1 MGGIL
6 SSSSELMGATQ
17 RFEPGGVVNAGEGLT
32 PIATVGNRRFFLT
45 QDGRSIVDGEGRAVR
60 DPSVLR
66 AIMQQDQ
73 GATAPTAEEELF
85 DSRRAGV
92 MAAAQPQLPPEPRPT
107 YQTPELSGLESF
119 AQSQP
124 VSEEVSNQMRVLD
137 MAKAGASI
145 NQMAQTTGV
154 AIADIANIIAGSA
167 SLLVTEGAALAA
179 DVAGLVSG
187 GGDVSKFAFEGA
199 QDLRDFGR
207 NTYIPDTNS
216 GNLDDY
222 APRLFMPKE
231 EAPEVDRLAQIEA
244 DSLRNIGAGD
254 EALFAEGAP
263 VEQLGDNFP
272 SSIIEARNTG
282 APQIPDF
289 DSELASSQILGSQRS
304 SFDAPEGGT
313 SPDVAGRPAM
323 PGRMDVST
331 GVPMTMDEI
340 QSSTLREREDAANRG
355 LGVPTEQEDRFPQED
370 QRLAEQEAQMANIS
384 NIRRSAQE
392 RMQMTMP
399 EAAVTPAP
407 EAAVTPAPEDGGFT
421 PRFPGD
427 VPEAAELQRR
437 VEEAEASTAVTPAPP
452 AADAAPPATAPP
464 PMDIDTDQ
472 LGADIDSDPANAGF
486 TASTAILG
494 SAGVDTSGMGI
505 QERTVA
511 MRDMLDGLM
520 GQTDA
525 QEKEEFWMNMAMV
538 GFGIAAGESS
548 NAMKNIADG
557 LLAGTAQ
564 ISKGNAAKRDRNDQF
579 TLTAFGE
586 VLADQRAQEK
596 FDRDVTLAGIRSSG
610 SGSIYGDRKD
620 PLTAMYQLAQTM
632 YADGSGDYLTLPA
645 AIDAARIQIEQDYGI
660 TLPRGGDT
668 GGGGGED
675 MVTIE
680 QGGQRIQIPRSQLPG
695 N

>member
-1 MGGIL
+1 
-6 SSSSELMGATQ
+6 
-17 RFEPGGVVNAGEGLT
+17 
-32 PIATVGNRRFFLT
+32 
-45 QDGRSIVDGEGRAVR
+45 
-60 DPSVLR
+60 
-66 AIMQQDQ
+66 
-73 GATAPTAEEELF
+73 
-85 DSRRAGV
+85 
-92 MAAAQPQLPPEPRPT
+92 
-107 YQTPELSGLESF
+107 
-119 AQSQP
+119 
-124 VSEEVSNQMRVLD
+124 
-137 MAKAGASI
+137 
-145 NQMAQTTGV
+145 
-154 AIADIANIIAGSA
+154 
-167 SLLVTEGAALAA
+167 
-179 DVAGLVSG
+179 
-187 GGDVSKFAFEGA
+187 
-199 QDLRDFGR
+199 
-207 NTYIPDTNS
+207 
-216 GNLDDY
+216 
-222 APRLFMPKE
+222 
-231 EAPEVDRLAQIEA
+231 
-244 DSLRNIGAGD
+244 
-254 EALFAEGAP
+254 
-263 VEQLGDNFP
+263 
-272 SSIIEARNTG
+272 
-282 APQIPDF
+282 
-289 DSELASSQILGSQRS
+289 
-304 SFDAPEGGT
+304 
-313 SPDVAGRPAM
+313 
-323 PGRMDVST
+323 
-331 GVPMTMDEI
+331 MTMDEI

-452 AADAAPPATAPP
+452 AADAAPPAADAAPP
-464 PMDIDTDQ
+464 AADVAPPAMNIDTAE
-472 LGADIDSDPANAGF
+472 LSYNIDMDPANAGF

-505 QERTVA
+505 EERTVA

-620 PLTAMYQLAQTM
+620 PLTAVYQLAQTM
-632 YADGSGDYLTLPA
+632 FAAGEYDTLADAIA
-645 AIDAARIQIEQDYGI
+645 AAKIQVYGDYGI
-660 TLPRGGDT
+660 TEPPGG
-668 GGGGGED
+668 GSGSGGGED